1 MDYKYGQFTPEHLTK
16 MAEGVNLFN
25 EQMYWECHESL
36 EDLWMED
43 KGDQGRDVYWAVIQV
58 AAACIHYR
66 DGNLIGA
73 KGMVS
78 KAKEKFRRCRERQVL
93 TDLAFK
99 YLDWDELEALV
110 MKIRDSDPVLEDFD
124 DLYNFRFKNYLPHPA

>member
-1 MDYKYGQFTPEHLTK
+1 ME
-16 MAEGVNLFN
+16 ESVNLFN

-36 EDLWMED
+36 EDLWMDD

-73 KGMVS
+73 KGMTS
-78 KAKEKFRRCRERQVL
+78 KAKEKFRRCRDRQVL
-93 TDLAFK
+93 TDLVLK
-99 YLDWDELEALV
+99 YLDWGELEQLV
-110 MKIRDSDPVLEDFD
+110 MMIRDTDPVLEDFD
-124 DLYNFRFKNYLPHPA
+124 DLYNFRFKNYLPRPT

>member
-1 MDYKYGQFTPEHLTK
+1 
-16 MAEGVNLFN
+16 
-25 EQMYWECHESL
+25 
-36 EDLWMED
+36 MED

-99 YLDWDELEALV
+99 YLDWDEFEALV